1 MPMYSRHTTN
11 LTTAAGHPSR
21 MWLRGF
27 RRKSA
32 YPRMGGVTIIAHAT
46 PSATADTSL
55 FCPARS
61 AGTSMPPTFTKHV
74 VWNRM
79 GWYSSLVFSLPFFTM
94 DVATAWS
101 ANGIRVDN
109 THMRALRAHGN
120 ASLLCS
126 CTGLSSPVVRSFSRS
141 LSAVLS

>member
-1 MPMYSRHTTN
+1 
-11 LTTAAGHPSR
+11 
-21 MWLRGF
+21 
-27 RRKSA
+27 
-32 YPRMGGVTIIAHAT
+32 
-46 PSATADTSL
+46 
-55 FCPARS
+55 
-61 AGTSMPPTFTKHV
+61 
-74 VWNRM
+74 M

-126 CTGLSSPVVRSFSRS
+126 GTGLFEPSGEELFMLPECRAWLSLVAVVCE
-141 LSAVLS
+141 LLQCVCVL